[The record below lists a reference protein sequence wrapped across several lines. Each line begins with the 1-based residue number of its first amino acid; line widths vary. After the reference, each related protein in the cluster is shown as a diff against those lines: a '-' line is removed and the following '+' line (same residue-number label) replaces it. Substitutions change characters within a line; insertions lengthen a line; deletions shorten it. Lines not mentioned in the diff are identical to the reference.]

1 MQDAQG
7 SRKRRNYFINKEL
20 QGKYTFYFFLMVTL
34 GSIAFTMI
42 FSLLAADTMTIVYK
56 DHSLHLGKT
65 PSVLLREILRAHW
78 IFIIIGGIAVSIISV
93 FLTHRFAGPIY
104 RFERSLDEM
113 IRGNLNFEIRLRKH
127 DSGKELASLM
137 NRFIAILASH
147 IAHMRQTSDAL
158 RDTLTAL
165 AASPAG
171 GTESG
176 ELLGRALELNS
187 RLQTTLRSYTIKGDT
202 GLPSPMKKKT
212 TDSSDTAQVLNRTRA
227 FSTKLK
233 DAINRDELLQLTDI
247 IHHHL
252 SHFSPMLPE
261 ESRKILNETLNVI
274 EQTKVIDTRLNE
286 LLSSYTSNTA

>member
-1 MQDAQG
+1 MQNAQG

-34 GSIAFTMI
+34 GSIAFTVI

-165 AASPAG
+165 AASPSG
-171 GTESG
+171 GMESG

-212 TDSSDTAQVLNRTRA
+212 ADSSDTAQVLNRTRA
-227 FSTKLK
+227 FSTRLK
-233 DAINRDELLQLTDI
+233 DAIDKDELLQLTDI
-247 IHHHL
+247 VHHHL
-252 SHFSPMLPE
+252 SHFSPVLPE
-261 ESRKILNETLNVI
+261 ESRKILNETLDVI
-274 EQTKVIDTRLNE
+274 EQARAIDTRLNE
-286 LLSSYTSNTA
+286 LLSRYTSNTA